1 MEILRDR
8 QSVNQ
13 LISSVK
19 CASKS
24 IGLVPTMGALHHGH
38 ISLVEESLRNN
49 DITITTIFVNPTQF
63 NNPEDFKN
71 YPVSLDADLVILEET
86 GVDYVFIPSTHEIY
100 PEEPLINISFGHLD
114 QVMEGEYRPGHFNG
128 VAQVVAKIFN
138 IVNPTRAYFGQKDLQ
153 QYKIIE
159 RLVSDLSMPVEL
171 IMMPIVREESGLAMS
186 SRNRRLSKAGL
197 NTASSIYKSL
207 TKGRDLL
214 ENGADPVGVSD
225 TLRNELKQSGIL
237 VEYIEVVDF
246 KDLQPIR
253 NVPDANKLALCFAG
267 YVEDIRLIDNVT
279 IG

>member
-49 DITITTIFVNPTQF
+49 NITITTIFVNPTQF

-100 PEEPLINISFGHLD
+100 PEEPLINFSFGHLD

-225 TLRNELKQSGIL
+225 TIRNELKQSGIL